1 MFDVYLPKFNEATD
15 VQRFP
20 LPEQRQQTLK
30 LNFFGATDVGRRRK
44 NNEDYFGIF
53 EKDQLFV
60 VADGMG
66 GHAAGE
72 IASSTAVQAMAEFV
86 ALTATETDITWPW
99 GVDPNLSL
107 VANRLKTAVRFGNQK
122 VLDLSLTQADYEGM
136 ATTIVGVLLEDATA
150 HIAHVGD
157 SRLYL
162 INGSGIRQVTIDHS
176 WVLEQVA
183 LGVLTH
189 EQARS
194 HPLRNVVTRAIGAA
208 PELNVDV
215 TSHPM
220 AVGDVLLMCSD
231 GLSGMVVDSD
241 LERIVRDNPDP
252 QKAAGLLVAEANA
265 HGGEDNITVLL
276 LKRDE

>member
-1 MFDVYLPKFNEATD
+1 
-15 VQRFP
+15 
-20 LPEQRQQTLK
+20 LK
-30 LNFFGATDVGRRRK
+30 LSVFGGTDVGRRRK
-44 NNEDYFGIF
+44 NNEDYFGVF
-53 EKDQLFV
+53 EKHNLYI

-72 IASSTAVQAMAEFV
+72 VASSTAVNAVAEFV
-86 ALTATETDITWPW
+86 ALTETETDITWPW

-136 ATTIVGVLLEDATA
+136 ATTIVSVLFEGDLA

-162 INGSGIRQVTIDHS
+162 INGNGISQMTVDHS

-183 LGVLTH
+183 LGVLTTD
-189 EQARS
+189 QARS

-208 PELNVDV
+208 PDLSVDI
-215 TSHPM
+215 M
-220 AVGDVLLMCSD
+220 AHEMKKDDVLLMCSD
-231 GLSGMVVDSD
+231 GLSGMVIDAD
-241 LERIVRDNPDP
+241 LDRIVKANPDP
-252 QKAAGLLVAEANA
+252 KKAAELLIAEANQR
-265 HGGEDNITVLL
+265 GGEDNITVLL
-276 LKRDE
+276 VRRDD

>member
-1 MFDVYLPKFNEATD
+1 
-15 VQRFP
+15 
-20 LPEQRQQTLK
+20 LK

-44 NNEDYFGIF
+44 NNEDCFGVF
-53 EKDQLFV
+53 EEHLLFV

-72 IASSTAVQAMAEFV
+72 VASSTAVEAMEEFV
-86 ALTATETDITWPW
+86 ALTEREADITWPW

-107 VANRLKTAVRFGNQK
+107 IANRLKTAVRFGNQK
-122 VLDLSLTQADYEGM
+122 VLDLSLTKADYEGM
-136 ATTIVGVLLEDATA
+136 ATTIVGVLFEERTA

-162 INGSGIRQVTIDHS
+162 INDSGIRQVTVDHS

-189 EQARS
+189 DQART

-208 PELNVDV
+208 PDLNVDV
-215 TSHPM
+215 TAHEM
-220 AVGDVLLMCSD
+220 EVGDILLLCSD
-231 GLSGMVVDSD
+231 GLSGMVLDAD
-241 LERIVRDNPDP
+241 LERIVRASSDP
-252 QKAAGLLVAEANA
+252 KTAAGALVTEANSK
-265 HGGEDNITVLL
+265 GGEDNITVLL
-276 LKRDE
+276 IKRDE

>member
-1 MFDVYLPKFNEATD
+1 M
-15 VQRFP
+15 
-20 LPEQRQQTLK
+20 K
-30 LNFFGATDVGRRRK
+30 LGVFGKTDVGRRRK
-44 NNEDYFGIF
+44 NNEDYFGVF
-53 EKDQLFV
+53 EEHLLFV

-72 IASSTAVQAMAEFV
+72 VASSTAVQAVAEFV
-86 ALTATETDITWPW
+86 ALTAKETDITWPW
-99 GVDPNLSL
+99 GVDPAISL

-136 ATTIVGVLLEDATA
+136 ATTIVGVLFEEGTA

-162 INGSGIRQVTIDHS
+162 VNDSGIKQVTIDHS

-183 LGVLTH
+183 LGVLTN

-208 PELNVDV
+208 PDLNVDI
-215 TSHPM
+215 TSHGM
-220 AVGDVLLMCSD
+220 AVGDTLLLCSD
-231 GLSGMVVDSD
+231 GLSGMVLDGD
-241 LERIVRDNPDP
+241 LERIVRANPDP
-252 QKAAGLLVAEANA
+252 KTAAEVLVAEANA
-265 HGGEDNITVLL
+265 KGGEDNITVLL
-276 LKRDE
+276 VRRDE

>member
-1 MFDVYLPKFNEATD
+1 
-15 VQRFP
+15 
-20 LPEQRQQTLK
+20 LK
-30 LNFFGATDVGRRRK
+30 LNFCGVTDVGRRRK

-53 EKDQLFV
+53 DEQGLFV

-72 IASSTAVQAMAEFV
+72 VASSTAVQAVAEFV
-86 ALTATETDITWPW
+86 ALTAKETDITWPW
-99 GVDPNLSL
+99 GVDPNLTL

-136 ATTIVGVLLEDATA
+136 ATTIVGVLFEEATA

-162 INGSGIRQVTIDHS
+162 INSSGIRQITVDHS

-183 LGVLTH
+183 LGVLTAD
-189 EQARS
+189 QARS

-208 PELNVDV
+208 PELNVDI
-215 TSHPM
+215 TSHDMNP
-220 AVGDVLLMCSD
+220 GDLLLLCSD
-231 GLSGMVVDSD
+231 GLSGMVVDSE
-241 LERIVRDNPDP
+241 LERIVKANADP
-252 QKAAGLLVAEANA
+252 KEAAAALVAEANA
-265 HGGEDNITVLL
+265 KGGEDNITVLL
-276 LKRDE
+276 VRRDD

>member
-1 MFDVYLPKFNEATD
+1 M
-15 VQRFP
+15 
-20 LPEQRQQTLK
+20 K

-44 NNEDYFGIF
+44 NNEDYFGVF
-53 EKDQLFV
+53 EKDGLFV

-86 ALTATETDITWPW
+86 DLTATETDITWPW

-136 ATTIVGVLLEDATA
+136 ATTIVGVLFEEATA

-162 INGSGIRQVTIDHS
+162 VNGGGIKQITVDHS

-183 LGVLTH
+183 LWVLTH

-208 PELNVDV
+208 PELNVDI
-215 TSHPM
+215 TSHVM
-220 AVGDVLLMCSD
+220 AVGDVLLLCSD
-231 GLSGMVVDSD
+231 GLSGMVVDSE
-241 LERIVRDNPDP
+241 LEKIVRNNPDP
-252 QKAAGLLVAEANA
+252 RKAAEELVVEANA

-276 LKRDE
+276 VKRDE

>member
-1 MFDVYLPKFNEATD
+1 V
-15 VQRFP
+15 
-20 LPEQRQQTLK
+20 
-30 LNFFGATDVGRRRK
+30 
-44 NNEDYFGIF
+44 
-53 EKDQLFV
+53 
-60 VADGMG
+60 
-66 GHAAGE
+66 
-72 IASSTAVQAMAEFV
+72 AEFV
-86 ALTATETDITWPW
+86 ALTAKETDITWPW

-136 ATTIVGVLLEDATA
+136 ATTIVGVLFENSTA

-162 INGSGIRQVTIDHS
+162 INGSGLTQVTVDHS

-194 HPLRNVVTRAIGAA
+194 HPLRNVVTRAIGAS
-208 PELNVDV
+208 PDLNVDV
-215 TSHPM
+215 TAHEM
-220 AVGDVLLMCSD
+220 AKGDTLLLCSD

-241 LERIVRDNPDP
+241 LERIVKANPDP
-252 QKAAGLLVAEANA
+252 KQAALALVAEANA

-276 LKRDE
+276 VRRDD

>member
-1 MFDVYLPKFNEATD
+1 M
-15 VQRFP
+15 
-20 LPEQRQQTLK
+20 K
-30 LNFFGATDVGRRRK
+30 LNFFGTTDVGRRRK
-44 NNEDYFGIF
+44 NNEDYLGVF
-53 EKDQLFV
+53 ESDQLFV

-72 IASSTAVQAMAEFV
+72 IASSTAVQAVAEFV
-86 ALTATETDITWPW
+86 ALTAKETDITWPW

-122 VLDLSLTQADYEGM
+122 VLDLSLTDADYEGM
-136 ATTIVGVLLEDATA
+136 ATTIVGALFEGVTA

-162 INGSGIRQVTIDHS
+162 VNGSGIRQVTIDHS

-208 PELNVDV
+208 AELNVDV
-215 TSHPM
+215 TAHEM
-220 AVGDVLLMCSD
+220 AVGDVLLLCSD
-231 GLSGMVVDSD
+231 GLSGMVLDAD
-241 LERIVRDNPDP
+241 LERIVKAHPEP
-252 QKAAGLLVAEANA
+252 KKAAEMLIAEANA
-265 HGGEDNITVLL
+265 KGGEDNITVLL
-276 LKRDE
+276 VKRDD

>member
-1 MFDVYLPKFNEATD
+1 MNLS
-15 VQRFP
+15 
-20 LPEQRQQTLK
+20 
-30 LNFFGATDVGRRRK
+30 FFGTSDVGRRRK

-53 EKDQLFV
+53 ESDRLFV

-72 IASSTAVQAMAEFV
+72 VASSTAVQAVAEFV
-86 ALTATETDITWPW
+86 ALTAKETDITWPW

-122 VLDLSLTQADYEGM
+122 VLDLSLTKADYEGM
-136 ATTIVGVLLEDATA
+136 ATTIVGVLFEENVA

-162 INGSGIRQVTIDHS
+162 INGAGLRQVTVDHS

-183 LGVLTH
+183 LGVLTN

-194 HPLRNVVTRAIGAA
+194 HPLRNVVTRAIGAG
-208 PELNVDV
+208 PELNVDM
-215 TSHPM
+215 TSHEM
-220 AVGDVLLMCSD
+220 AVGDTLLMCSD
-231 GLSGMVVDSD
+231 GLSGMVLDAD
-241 LERIVRDNPDP
+241 LERIVRAHESP
-252 QKAAGLLVAEANA
+252 KTAAEILVSEANA
-265 HGGEDNITVLL
+265 KGGEDNITVLL
-276 LKRDE
+276 VKRDG

>member
-1 MFDVYLPKFNEATD
+1 M
-15 VQRFP
+15 
-20 LPEQRQQTLK
+20 K

-53 EKDQLFV
+53 EEDLLFV

-72 IASSTAVQAMAEFV
+72 IASSTAVQAVAEFV
-86 ALTATETDITWPW
+86 ALTAKETDITWPW
-99 GVDPNLSL
+99 GVDPSLSM

-136 ATTIVGVLLEDATA
+136 ATTIVGVLIENTTA

-162 INGSGIRQVTIDHS
+162 INGGGIRQVTVDHS
-176 WVLEQVA
+176 WVLEQVSQ
-183 LGVLTH
+183 GVLTH
-189 EQARS
+189 DQART

-208 PELNVDV
+208 PDLTVDI
-215 TSHPM
+215 TAHEM

-231 GLSGMVVDSD
+231 GLSGMVLDAD
-241 LERIVRDNPDP
+241 IERIVRGNDDP
-252 QKAAGLLVAEANA
+252 KKAAEILVAEANA
-265 HGGEDNITVLL
+265 HGGEDNITVLIV
-276 LKRDE
+276 KRDE